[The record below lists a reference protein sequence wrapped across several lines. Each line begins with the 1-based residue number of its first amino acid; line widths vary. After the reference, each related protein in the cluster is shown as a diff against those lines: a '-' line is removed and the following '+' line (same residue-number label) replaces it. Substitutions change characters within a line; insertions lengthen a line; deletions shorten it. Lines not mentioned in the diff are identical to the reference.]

1 MIEGSGNLLE
11 TMREGGE
18 LDRGQRQPLEP
29 TRSFRVAIGLATA
42 VGHVHR
48 HGLIHKDIKPANV
61 LVDDGGNVRP
71 SGFGIASR
79 LPHECQAPAPPEVI
93 AGTLAYMPPEQTGRT
108 NGSIDARSD
117 CRELD

>member
-1 MIEGSGNLLE
+1 MIEGSGNVLE
-11 TMREGGE
+11 TLREGAE
-18 LDRGQRQPLEP
+18 LDRGRRQPLEP

-79 LPHECQAPAPPEVI
+79 LPHECQAPAPLGGHCRY
-93 AGTLAYMPPEQTGRT
+93 ARLHAARA
-108 NGSIDARSD
+108 DRSD
-117 CRELD
+117 ERLNRCTQRLP